1 MFHCSSSFS
10 LTVKL
15 LFALQHLLYFE
26 DICDI
31 FVLLQCNIS
40 FSRMYPEAGPAS
52 NNPANVKRLIFCSGR
67 VYYDLVQAR
76 KEAGLEEKIAI
87 ARVEQVI

>member
-1 MFHCSSSFS
+1 
-10 LTVKL
+10 
-15 LFALQHLLYFE
+15 
-26 DICDI
+26 
-31 FVLLQCNIS
+31 
-40 FSRMYPEAGPAS
+40 MYPEAGPAS